1 MKQTPLDQLTPSS
14 LELAYKTFFEHFQ
27 ALGNSPDEQAR
38 SVKMEL
44 EDIRK
49 DNSKGWSEINT
60 TFLRSPEGSF
70 SGIVGVSRDITERKR
85 LEEELKRYRDHLEE
99 LVAQRTDELRKSN
112 EDLQREI
119 TQRKRAENAL
129 REERDFSTS
138 LIQTS
143 PTFFVALSSEL
154 KTLMMND
161 TMLKE
166 LGYEKAEALGTN
178 YLETF
183 IPESDHEL
191 IVQSF
196 ENLVGSQEPILIES
210 HVLTKDGRKL
220 LVEWHSRQLLK
231 ENGEIDSFFG
241 VGIEI
246 SERKKAEKALRESE
260 ERYERAERIGHF
272 GHWDGDFMEDWN
284 VWSEETYR
292 IFGIDPAK
300 FKPTYKA
307 FLNFVHPEDREKLER
322 TVQPLIKQG
331 GEIDVEYR
339 IIRPD
344 GQVRF
349 IHSVAEVHL
358 DKNGKPWKSLG
369 MLHDITERK
378 RMEQEITKVQQL
390 ESLGILAG
398 GIAHDFNNILTAILA
413 NISMVK
419 LYGDLQDDI
428 SQMLT
433 EAEKASLRA
442 KKLTQQ
448 LLTFAKGGAP
458 IRKAM
463 SISGLLKD
471 TAEFTLSG
479 SKARCEFSMPDDL
492 WLIKADAGQIGQ
504 VIQNLIINADQA
516 MPRGG
521 TIKICA
527 ENAIIGEN
535 DVPLLKEG
543 RYLKISV
550 TDQGTGI
557 AKKDLSSIFDPFFTT
572 KQKGS
577 GLGLATAFSIVNN
590 HDGHISVDSEVEVG
604 TTFHVYLPSSRKTSR
619 PEERAKDE
627 PTRGKGR
634 ILLIDDEE
642 IIRRAT
648 GEVLKRIGYQVKVA
662 KDHEDG
668 IRRYD
673 KALKGKRPFDVI
685 IMDLT
690 IPGDLGAR
698 EAIKKFK
705 EIDRDVRVIVSSG
718 YSDDPTMSNYREYG
732 FRGVV
737 EKPYNIGDLAEVLHT
752 VLGRA

>member
-1 MKQTPLDQLTPSS
+1 
-14 LELAYKTFFEHFQ
+14 
-27 ALGNSPDEQAR
+27 
-38 SVKMEL
+38 
-44 EDIRK
+44 
-49 DNSKGWSEINT
+49 
-60 TFLRSPEGSF
+60 
-70 SGIVGVSRDITERKR
+70 
-85 LEEELKRYRDHLEE
+85 
-99 LVAQRTDELRKSN
+99 
-112 EDLQREI
+112 
-119 TQRKRAENAL
+119 
-129 REERDFSTS
+129 
-138 LIQTS
+138 
-143 PTFFVALSSEL
+143 
-154 KTLMMND
+154 
-161 TMLKE
+161 
-166 LGYEKAEALGTN
+166 
-178 YLETF
+178 
-183 IPESDHEL
+183 
-191 IVQSF
+191 
-196 ENLVGSQEPILIES
+196 
-210 HVLTKDGRKL
+210 
-220 LVEWHSRQLLK
+220 
-231 ENGEIDSFFG
+231 
-241 VGIEI
+241 
-246 SERKKAEKALRESE
+246 
-260 ERYERAERIGHF
+260 
-272 GHWDGDFMEDWN
+272 
-284 VWSEETYR
+284 
-292 IFGIDPAK
+292 
-300 FKPTYKA
+300 
-307 FLNFVHPEDREKLER
+307 
-322 TVQPLIKQG
+322 
-331 GEIDVEYR
+331 
-339 IIRPD
+339 
-344 GQVRF
+344 
-349 IHSVAEVHL
+349 VAEVHL